1 MSKCDLTIVFDR
13 PDRQYRGGEEVTGS
27 VQVSVNADVLC
38 EGLSIEH
45 RWQTHGRGNR
55 ATGPRLSSV
64 VFKGQ
69 WRAGESVSYPFRF
82 TAPNGPP
89 TYRGHYLN
97 IDHYVRARADIPWAL
112 DPKTEEEYTLLPGVG
127 QYGNL
132 PDVKT
137 GQGNAVQTGLK
148 SFGIPIGIAMIC
160 GGVIIPL
167 FGIVLIPGG
176 CIVLFF
182 ALRQVMA
189 EKKLGKVD
197 LHCGPSE
204 VAPGS
209 DLPVRLFFT
218 PSTAGQLNQITAKLT
233 GVERCVSG
241 SGTNK
246 STHTHKLHNRTVT
259 LCGQRELQPNQ
270 PVALEC
276 HVPIPQTTAF
286 SFSAH
291 HNDLIWQLE
300 IRIDI
305 PLWPDWIEKRILT
318 VRPGV
323 ETGEETAVEAPIVAE
338 TAVEATLI
346 EATVVEKAPFAT
358 QPAETPVFPI
368 QPPSIEQP
376 PEAFLEEPAP
386 AAGDGHAELIDI
398 VAGIATASRYGS
410 ERAKLIEEHAGKT
423 FPCSIDISTIEKTY
437 SYGSDDRFRDG
448 RKIIGQISGTDC
460 KASLQLLASRN
471 EELDALDPEAT
482 VKIDCMLLKW
492 NNIYDRLE
500 MQEP

>member
-13 PDRQYRGGEEVTGS
+13 PDRQYQGGEEVTGS

-38 EGLSIEH
+38 DGLSIEH

-55 ATGPRLSSV
+55 ATGPKLSSV
-64 VFKGQ
+64 VFQGQ

-89 TYRGHYLN
+89 TYRGRYLN
-97 IDHYVRARADIPWAL
+97 IDHYVRARADVPWAL

-127 QYGNL
+127 SYGNR
-132 PDVKT
+132 PDTST
-137 GQGNAVQTGLK
+137 GQGQTLQTGLTAL
-148 SFGIPIGIAMIC
+148 GIPIGVVMIITGIVFC
-160 GGVIIPL
+160 FP

-182 ALRQVMA
+182 ASRRMMA
-189 EKKLGKVD
+189 EKRLGKVD

-209 DLPVRLFFT
+209 DLPLMLKFT
-218 PSTAGQLNQITAKLT
+218 PSAAGQLNRITAKLT

-246 STHTHKLHNRTVT
+246 STHTHKLHDRTVT
-259 LCGQRELQPNQ
+259 LSRSRQLQPNR
-270 PVALEC
+270 PVALQC
-276 HVPIPQTTAF
+276 RVPIPETTAF

-291 HNDLIWQLE
+291 DNDLVWQLE
-300 IRIDI
+300 VRIDI
-305 PLWPDWIEKRILT
+305 PLWPDWIAKRILT

-323 ETGEETAVEAPIVAE
+323 EAPIIEATAVEP
-338 TAVEATLI
+338 TFI
-346 EATVVEKAPFAT
+346 EPTVVEEVPLDT

-368 QPPSIEQP
+368 QPPPVEQP
-376 PEAFLEEPAP
+376 SGLASDADTFLEEPMP
-386 AAGDGHAELIDI
+386 AAADGHTALVDI
-398 VAGIATASRYGS
+398 VAGIAAASRYGS
-410 ERAKLIEEHAGKT
+410 ERAKLIEEHVGKM

-448 RKIIGQISGTDC
+448 RKIIGQITGTDC

-471 EELDALDPEAT
+471 EEIDALDPDAT
-482 VKIDCMLLKW
+482 VKTDCTLLKW